1 LWLDSA
7 EKLTMVEV
15 YDKRNEEGDKCSIY
29 TIAPAVAGASALFGA
44 ATALMTAAMTLY

>member
-1 LWLDSA
+1 
-7 EKLTMVEV
+7 MVEV
-15 YDKRNEEGDKCSIY
+15 YDKRNENDEGKCTIY